1 MARLAAAK
9 QKLAGF
15 GDPAPPDACPPD
27 AAADA
32 AELVLAARQA
42 VTGDPSQ
49 AIAAADQALQKCPSA
64 AAAHNVRG
72 NALQKAGK
80 LEDAGDAY
88 ARALQF
94 APDYDA
100 PRFNLGVIQLRR
112 RDPAAIATFSEI
124 LRRKP
129 DDPDAYESRAQAYVN
144 ADRYVEAAADLEQAL
159 RRKPD
164 DGRAWLL
171 LGVSRDKAQQ
181 GDANEAYCK
190 AAALG
195 VGEAA
200 ARCKK

>member
-1 MARLAAAK
+1 MPERGGGAQR
-9 QKLAGF
+9 
-15 GDPAPPDACPPD
+15 P
-27 AAADA
+27 
-32 AELVLAARQA
+32 RQRA
-42 VTGDPSQ
+42 SE
-49 AIAAADQALQKCPSA
+49 
-64 AAAHNVRG
+64 
-72 NALQKAGK
+72 AGK

-129 DDPDAYESRAQAYVN
+129 DDPDAYKSRAQAYVN

-159 RRKPD
+159 RRKSD

-171 LGVSRDKAQQ
+171 LGEIRDKAQQ

-190 AAALG
+190 AAGLG